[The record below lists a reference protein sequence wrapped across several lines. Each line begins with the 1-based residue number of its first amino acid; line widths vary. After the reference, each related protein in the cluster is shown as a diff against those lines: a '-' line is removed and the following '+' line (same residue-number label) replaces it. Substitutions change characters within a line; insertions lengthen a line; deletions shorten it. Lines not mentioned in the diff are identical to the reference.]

1 MFVENSNDLAQNKL
15 ILIYIFNTVDYPM
28 TNSEV
33 TQFVLENNHM
43 NYFLVQQ
50 YLSELVDSEFLKI
63 VTKDGNEYYM
73 LTEKGKEIL
82 NYFSERIPTEIK
94 KIIENKS
101 LAKKE
106 EKIKETQI
114 LGNYYQKNQ
123 SEFIVTLKVIENEVT
138 LFNLSLNVVSKKQA
152 KMICNNWKENSEF
165 IYKEFI
171 NLITNDKQL

>member
-1 MFVENSNDLAQNKL
+1 MFIENSNDLAQNKL
-15 ILIYIFNTVDYPM
+15 ILVFIFDTVDYPM

-50 YLSELVDSEFLKI
+50 YLSELVDSKFLRI

-73 LTEKGKEIL
+73 LTSKGEELL
-82 NYFSERIPTEIK
+82 NYFSARIPEETK
-94 KIIENKS
+94 DIIENKY
-101 LAKKE
+101 LIKKK

-114 LGNYYQKNQ
+114 LGTYYKKNE
-123 SEFIVTLKVIENEVT
+123 SEFIVNLKVIENDLS

-152 KMICNNWKENSEF
+152 KMICSNWKENPEV
-165 IYKEFI
+165 IYKNFI
-171 NLITNDKQL
+171 DSLIEGKI